1 MTGGEALQ
9 ISPEVNS
16 EIGQNRQKTTISILS
31 KYKKLRQVYSRQVL
45 NFSKISEVCG
55 SLVGLPVHPCPRLL
69 GETALLR
76 PRGDERQLPAQ
87 GGIQQCRGRMTQQGQ
102 VVCMT
107 NPTLYLTRNT
117 LKLTSLPLHM
127 SSHPVF

>member
-102 VVCMT
+102 VGFT
-107 NPTLYLTRNT
+107 QGTPGFQISA
-117 LKLTSLPLHM
+117 SLNRVPYTIE
-127 SSHPVF
+127 SSA